1 MFHRIRTKLMDC
13 LHLISATWCI
23 DCAVVADSQQ
33 ISITIAWRNGPQ
45 PPTPLCAPTN
55 KVLLWHHYA
64 PKLLGRIH
72 GEPQSA
78 LVAIQ
83 LVVHSIRCNL
93 DPHPN

>member
-1 MFHRIRTKLMDC
+1 MDC

-33 ISITIAWRNGPQ
+33 ISMTIAWRNGPQ

-64 PKLLGRIH
+64 PKLLGHIH

-78 LVAIQ
+78 FVALQ

-93 DPHPN
+93 DPHLD